1 MKIFIDAGHNFS
13 GFNTGAA
20 ANGMREQDITFSV
33 SAHLARFLA
42 QAGVT
47 VKLSRPTLET
57 NLGHD
62 NASAINARPQ
72 MANDWGADYFIS
84 IHVNAG
90 GGTGAETIF
99 GREDSRKFA
108 QTVQDIYSAEM
119 GLRNRRIWLRE
130 DIAVV
135 RQTKMPAILVETAFI
150 DAPAG
155 SVDLEILRNGH
166 LEMAEALAKGIFE
179 YTGINPAPQPKPTS
193 TPERLNTLEEMPEWA
208 KPTIKKLINK
218 GFLAGTGQGLDLS
231 LDMVRIFVIHDRAG
245 LYS

>member
-13 GFNTGAA
+13 GFNTGAV

-33 SAHLARFLA
+33 SAHLVRLLA
-42 QAGVT
+42 QEGVT

-62 NASAINARPQ
+62 NASAVNIRPQ

-90 GGTGAETIF
+90 GGTGAETLF

-108 QTVQDIYSAEM
+108 QTMQDIYSAEM

-135 RQTKMPAILVETAFI
+135 RQTKMPAILLETAFI
-150 DAPAG
+150 DAPTG
-155 SVDLEILRNGH
+155 SVDLEVLRDGH
-166 LEMAEALAKGIFE
+166 LEMAEAIAKGIFE
-179 YTGINPAPQPKPTS
+179 YVGIKPTMQPKTIAPN
-193 TPERLNTLEEMPEWA
+193 RLNTLEEMPDWA
-208 KPTIKKLINK
+208 KPTIKKLVGK
-218 GFLAGTGQGLDLS
+218 GFLAGTDQGLDLS

-245 LYS
+245 LYN